1 MKMKKLFT
9 TLFLLGALPLL
20 FACTTKPESTAAT
33 TAATDEPAPPAVT
46 SVQLS
51 INGNDLAGYT
61 IVYAAHPYDFRLATQ
76 FTTEYDFYKLI
87 AKDIA
92 ERIYAQTGVMLNIV
106 KDSSAEASDLEILV
120 GPTDRAESD
129 PLDKMDVYDTYVK
142 VVGSKLVVGAGYDS
156 SAYTGDQRNSY
167 CFAST
172 NHAWDAVE
180 TYLADQMTA
189 GTTAVDLS
197 ADADFSTTVDLIT
210 VACIGDSITEGDGSD
225 IWSIHSYPAVLER
238 YLWEDHLVINLGKC
252 GKTML
257 EDHERHYRNGCVQYT
272 AMTRYADKFDYVLLM
287 LGTNDFIQHPT
298 WPAGYDE
305 KFLTSADHLVED
317 ITSQNKDVEFVV
329 MNSAVYYGTSGASA
343 DHVRD
348 LQSQLPARMEAAGFA
363 ASFFDM
369 YSYTV
374 ENVGRENFKDTTHPN
389 NNGYA
394 IIAKGVYEM
403 LLQVE
408 AGTYS
413 AE

>member
-1 MKMKKLFT
+1 MKRIIIAALMLT
-9 TLFLLGALPLL
+9 ALPLL
-20 FACTTKPESTAAT
+20 FACGKAPAAT
-33 TAATDEPAPPAVT
+33 TEPATTVVPDEPDSPAVT
-46 SVQLS
+46 SVQLTVNS
-51 INGNDLAGYT
+51 NDLAGYT
-61 IVYAAHPYDFRLATQ
+61 IVYAAHPYDVRLAAR

-87 AKDIA
+87 AVDIA
-92 ERIYAQTGVMLNIV
+92 ERIWAQTGVVLPIA
-106 KDSSAEASDLEILV
+106 KDTSTDEGALEILV
-120 GPTDRAESD
+120 GPTNRAESD
-129 PLDKMDVYDTYVK
+129 PLDAMDVYDTYVK
-142 VVGSKLVVGAGYDS
+142 VVGSKLVVGGGYDS

-180 TYLADQMTA
+180 TYLADQMAA

-225 IWSIHSYPAVLER
+225 VWSIHSYPAVLER

-252 GKTML
+252 GKTLL
-257 EDHERHYRNGCVQYT
+257 EDHERHYRGGCVQYT
-272 AMTRYADKFDYVLLM
+272 AMTKYASKFDYVLFM
-287 LGTNDFIQHPT
+287 LGTNDFIQHTT

-317 ITSQNKDVEFVV
+317 ITKKNKDVEFVV

-348 LQSQLPARMEAAGFA
+348 LQSQLPARLEAAGFA

-374 ENVGRENFKDTTHPN
+374 ENVGKANFKDTTHPN

-408 AGTYS
+408 AGTYN